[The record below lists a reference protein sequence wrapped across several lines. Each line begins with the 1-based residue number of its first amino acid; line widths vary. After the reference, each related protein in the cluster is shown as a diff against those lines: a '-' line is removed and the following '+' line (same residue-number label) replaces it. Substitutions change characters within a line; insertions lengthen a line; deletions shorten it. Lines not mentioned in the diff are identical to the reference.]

1 MCGALGLGLMFFL
14 FLVLDIWSLD
24 CVFRTY
30 VSWTRRSCLC
40 LSFLFFCP
48 RCMGIML
55 LGGGPTN
62 NYGLQH
68 ASHLQWSGAVK

>member
-14 FLVLDIWSLD
+14 FLVLDIWSRGL
-24 CVFRTY
+24 Y
-30 VSWTRRSCLC
+30 VSDLGFMDSCLC
-40 LSFLFFCP
+40 LSSLFFCP

-62 NYGLQH
+62 NSYGLQH
-68 ASHLQWSGAVK
+68 VSHLQWSGAVK